1 MHEHGPAH
9 PVIKQTKQLYDFST
23 TNVFCISFFSIHHFC
38 IFTNEYLVTESKGVE
53 FLSVV
58 TVTFYPIWFTIWSSI
73 IDTFL
78 KNNFLCKMWTIS
90 CNFFDGFN
98 LELVAF
104 PWSTSFHLRNY
115 ISELNHDDIH
125 VHLGYYFLIFV
136 PVPLVI
142 FSNQKSKD

>member
-1 MHEHGPAH
+1 MHEHVPVH
-9 PVIKQTKQLYDFST
+9 PVIKQTKQLFDFST

-98 LELVAF
+98 LWNLWPSLDQLLF
-104 PWSTSFHLRNY
+104 IWGITYRNLIMMTYMY
-115 ISELNHDDIH
+115 I
-125 VHLGYYFLIFV
+125 
-136 PVPLVI
+136 
-142 FSNQKSKD
+142 